1 MDNPAHT
8 YTSGAIRLEERDIF
22 AFARQFDPQ
31 PYHLD
36 RAEGDASIFGG
47 LCASG
52 WQVAALANRLVGEA
66 LIGAG
71 LSFVDMTAVQ
81 DMRWKRPSFAD
92 DTVAVRIAL
101 GERRDTSPIPDCYTV
116 AARVEVTDSADNV
129 VAEILCELAMEAE
142 HE

>member
-1 MDNPAHT
+1 MSDT
-8 YTSGAIRLEERDIF
+8 VTTFTSHAIRLEERDIF

-52 WQVAALANRLVGEA
+52 WQVAALASR
-66 LIGAG
+66 LIGDVLIDAG
-71 LSFVDMTAVQ
+71 LNYVDMTAVK

-92 DTVAVRIAL
+92 DTVAVRVNLAD
-101 GERRDTSPIPDCYTV
+101 RREGSPIPGCHTV
-116 AARVEVTDSADNV
+116 AASVDVLDSADQI
-129 VAEILCELAMEAE
+129 VAQLQCDLAMETHDA
-142 HE
+142 